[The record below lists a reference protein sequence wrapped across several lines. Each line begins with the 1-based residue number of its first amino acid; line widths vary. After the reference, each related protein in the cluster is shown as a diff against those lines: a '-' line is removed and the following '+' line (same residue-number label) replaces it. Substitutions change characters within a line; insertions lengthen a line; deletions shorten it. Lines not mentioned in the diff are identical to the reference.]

1 VSTEPT
7 TRITHVRH
15 VGIAAPDFERAAEF
29 YRTAWGLTQVAEDG
43 GLAFFG
49 TPGSP
54 ENYIL
59 RVRKDAAKR
68 MDLVAFGVA
77 AAADVDAYAEQLGT
91 SGIRLDRDPGALDTP
106 GGGYG
111 FRFFDPDGR
120 LIEISSD
127 VEQRVARELEPKE
140 SIPRKLSHVVFN
152 SPDVVATKNFYEN
165 HLGLRL
171 SDWLS
176 DQMCFLRS
184 GVDHHILAIA
194 KGPHV
199 ALNHVSF
206 EMRGVDEYMRGTGR
220 LLRSGSEM
228 IWGPGRHGPGDNTF
242 SYFLDPY
249 GNVMEYT
256 TELEKIEDEET
267 WEPRIWEINAENS
280 DQWGTANSIHEKM
293 FPAQWNDPDR
303 GLWTPAP
310 V

>member
-1 VSTEPT
+1 MTLEPT
-7 TRITHVRH
+7 PITHLRH

-29 YRTAWGLTQVAEDG
+29 FRTVWGLTQVAEDSG
-43 GLAFFG
+43 VAFFA

-68 MDLVAFGVA
+68 LDLVAFGVA
-77 AAADVDAYAEQLGT
+77 TSHDVDALAERLGR
-91 SGIRLDRDPGALDTP
+91 SGVRLDREPGKLDTP

-111 FRFFDPDGR
+111 FRFFDLDGR

-127 VEQRVARELEPKE
+127 VAERPFRELEPRE

-152 SPDVVATKNFYEN
+152 STDVVATKTFYEK

-171 SDWLS
+171 SDWLA
-176 DQMCFLRS
+176 DRMCFLRS
-184 GVDHHILAIA
+184 GPEHHVLAIA

-206 EMRGVDEYMRGTGR
+206 EMRGIDEFMRATGR
-220 LLRSGSEM
+220 LLRTGHEM

-242 SYFLDPY
+242 SYFFDPF

-256 TELEKIEDEET
+256 TELEQIDDEES
-267 WEPRIWEINAENS
+267 WEPRVFPITPETS
-280 DQWGTANSIHEKM
+280 DQWGTANDINEKM
-293 FPAQWNDPDR
+293 FPAQWNDPDQ
-303 GLWTPAP
+303 GLWQPSP
-310 V
+310 I